1 MAIRSLN
8 KELTKWQVDYYP
20 AGGKGRRSRINFEGS
35 QAEALAYEAELRRTH
50 ASAMPVSPKLID
62 VIPEWLEWLKLH
74 RSESY
79 HYDAEK
85 TLKWLIP
92 AFGKL
97 KFTGITHT
105 VIDQYK
111 RNRRGS
117 SKYEC
122 IRTIN
127 KELGNLSALV
137 SWAVKRGYANPLPFK
152 IEKLPYARPV
162 PQIPHPVEF
171 DRFLNALNIHKA
183 YLREGSPKNAKKGFE
198 ERRAKKLVELAQKR
212 ALILLLWECGLR
224 WKEASHVRWENI
236 DWINGTIYLKVTK
249 GSKPRYAVLTENI
262 RTILLAQ
269 KKEDGWV
276 FENHKTGKPWLS
288 FSTLFRTAR
297 KEAKIKRLHPHL
309 LRHAFGTFT
318 LEATGD
324 LRLVQDL
331 LGHRDV
337 GTTQFYTQVATH
349 RLKAGTQ
356 KTSDYISQ
364 MKSEQLIKKAKESE
378 PTE

>member
-1 MAIRSLN
+1 MSIRPLN
-8 KELTKWQVDYYP
+8 ENKTKWVIDYYP
-20 AGGKGRRSRINFEGS
+20 QGRKGKRVMINFHGNE
-35 QAEALAYEAELRRTH
+35 AEARAYEMELRRTH
-50 ASAMPVSPKLID
+50 ASYMPVSPKLID

-79 HYDAEK
+79 HYDAQK

-97 KFTGITHT
+97 KFTGINQV

-111 RNRRGS
+111 RNRRGD

-122 IRTIN
+122 VRTIN

-137 SWAVKRGYANPLPFK
+137 NWAVKRGYANPLPFK

-162 PQIPHPVEF
+162 PQIPQPIEF
-171 DRFLNALNIHKA
+171 DRFLNSLNIHKA
-183 YLREGSPKNAKKGFE
+183 YLREGAPKNSKKGFE
-198 ERRAKKLVELAQKR
+198 ARRAKKLEELALKK
-212 ALILLLWECGLR
+212 ALILLMWECGLR

-236 DWINGTIYLKVTK
+236 DWISGTIYLQVTK

-262 RTILLAQ
+262 RTILSAH
-269 KKEDGWV
+269 KKEDGWI
-276 FENHKTGKPWLS
+276 FENCKTGKPWLS

-297 KEAKIKRLHPHL
+297 KEAKIKKLHPHL

-349 RLKAGTQ
+349 RLKSGSQ
-356 KTSDYISQ
+356 KTADYISKLREAQ
-364 MKSEQLIKKAKESE
+364 LAEDKKKSGQTS
-378 PTE
+378 